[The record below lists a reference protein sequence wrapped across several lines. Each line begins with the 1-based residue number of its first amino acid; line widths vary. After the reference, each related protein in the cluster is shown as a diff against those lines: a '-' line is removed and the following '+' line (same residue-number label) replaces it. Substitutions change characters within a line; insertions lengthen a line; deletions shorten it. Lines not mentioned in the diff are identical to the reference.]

1 MSEIKPEIAER
12 HMRRALELA
21 SLGGYRV
28 HPNPKVGC
36 VIARGETVVVEG
48 YHQEYGTNHAER
60 NALEALE
67 KLQLSSDEIAELT
80 MFVTL
85 EPCSHHGNTP
95 PCVQAILDSGIRRV
109 YVAQRDPNP
118 IVDGRGLDILNSSG
132 IELHVGLLEKEARRL
147 NAAFNKFMTTT
158 RPLVIAK
165 WAMSLDGKIA
175 AYTGDSK
182 WISGPESRKRV
193 HEIRGHVDAVVVGV
207 GTALADN
214 PRLTRRGVEGRDPAR
229 VIVDSRCRCPF
240 ELGLIATARDIKTYL
255 FCTELADIEKRKALR
270 KLGVNVIVVPTEGKR
285 VDVNAMLDEMGRR
298 GWHSILVE
306 GGGELL
312 GSFFAHDLVDHIYT
326 FIAPKIIGGDAP
338 GPTRGQG
345 FATVA
350 EALPGQFSHVER
362 FGDDLMVHCQIKE
375 W

>member
-1 MSEIKPEIAER
+1 MKLELAER

-21 SLGGYRV
+21 ALAGFRA
-28 HPNPKVGC
+28 HPNPQVGC
-36 VIARGETVVVEG
+36 VIARQDQILAEG
-48 YHQEYGTNHAER
+48 YHPEYGANHAEI
-60 NALEALE
+60 NALEQLA
-67 KLQLSSDEIAELT
+67 KLNLSKSELAQLTL
-80 MFVTL
+80 FVNL
-85 EPCSHHGNTP
+85 EPCSHFGKTP
-95 PCVQAILDSGIRRV
+95 PCSEAILNSGIPNI

-118 IVDGRGLDILNSSG
+118 LVDGRGLDVLKAANIN
-132 IELHVGLLEKEARRL
+132 LHVGLLEREARQL

-175 AYTGDSK
+175 AHTGDSK
-182 WISGPESRKRV
+182 WISGVQSRQKV
-193 HEIRGHVDAVVVGV
+193 HEIRGRVDAVVVGV
-207 GTALADN
+207 GTVLADN

-229 VIVDSRCRCPF
+229 VIVDSKCRSPV
-240 ELGLIATARDIKTYL
+240 ELGLIATARERETYL
-255 FCTELADIEKRKALR
+255 FCTIFADLEKRKALR
-270 KLGVNVIVVPTEGKR
+270 QLGVNVIVVPAEGTR
-285 VDVNAMLDEMGRR
+285 VDVGALLDEMGRR

-312 GSFFAHDLVDHIYT
+312 GSFFEHDLVDHILT
-326 FIAPKIIGGDAP
+326 FIAPKILGGDAP

-350 EALPGQFSHVER
+350 EALPGKISRVER
-362 FGDDLMVHCQIKE
+362 VGKDVMIHCLVKE